1 MNPVRIIRTLL
12 ACTLVLSPAAVVLP
26 GGMLHAQAATATATR
41 SVTGEVVDK
50 SGAKVKGA
58 VVHLKDTRALTQRS
72 YITAED
78 GEFRFAQLSTSTDY
92 ELWATSG
99 DAKTDSKSISSFD
112 NKKVASITLKMP

>member
-1 MNPVRIIRTLL
+1 MNPVRIVRNLL
-12 ACTLVLSPAAVVLP
+12 ACSLLCVPVALATHSTTA
-26 GGMLHAQAATATATR
+26 HAQAATATATR

-58 VVHLKDTRALTQRS
+58 VVHLKDTRALSQRS

-78 GEFRFAQLSTSTDY
+78 GQFRFAQLSTSTDY

-112 NKKVASITLKMP
+112 NKKVASITLKLP